1 MELLEFLE
9 LSRFFG
15 KVQQVTGKHCP
26 VKLLTFGQ
34 SNKKDLKARNCLQC
48 NQGSSLWPTY
58 RHQRASFSKVIWMS
72 SDLAPMGSQNTGH
85 RTALLLAF
93 MDKKGLSYPLLN

>member
-34 SNKKDLKARNCLQC
+34 SNKKDLKARNSLQC
-48 NQGSSLWPTY
+48 NQGSSLWPIDIKGPPF
-58 RHQRASFSKVIWMS
+58 QKS
-72 SDLAPMGSQNTGH
+72 SGCRLTLRPWGV
-85 RTALLLAF
+85 RTLDTELP
-93 MDKKGLSYPLLN
+93 YY

>member
-1 MELLEFLE
+1 MELLEFLKV
-9 LSRFFG
+9 SRFFG

-48 NQGSSLWPTY
+48 SQGSSLWPIDI
-58 RHQRASFSKVIWMS
+58 RHQRASFSEVIRMW
-72 SDLAPMGSQNTGH
+72 SDLASMGSQNTLD
-85 RTALLLAF
+85 TELP
-93 MDKKGLSYPLLN
+93 Y